1 MPKEECFELEHSILR
16 LFFTLIVAFLVS
28 FATSPI
34 TKILAE
40 KIGAIDVPKDKRRM
54 HKKPIARLGGLGIFY
69 GFIVSILCFSDIDT
83 SIRGVLIGSVIIAGL
98 GVIDD
103 VFQIKAI
110 VKLSVQIGAAVVAV
124 LHGIQMTYI
133 TNPNIFSGEKYIS
146 LGIWAIPIT
155 IVWIVGV
162 TNAVNLIDGLD
173 GLAVGISS
181 ISCITLFAIS
191 LITQEINI
199 ALLTAA
205 AAGAAFGF
213 LPYNIYPAKIFMG
226 DTGANF
232 LGFFLA
238 CISIMGLFKS
248 YAVISFAIP
257 FLILGLQIFDT
268 LFAIVRRL
276 YRKKS
281 PMEADR
287 GHLHHRLIDM
297 GFDQR
302 QAVKILCVASALLSL
317 SAVVL
322 LMGGATRAIILIFSV
337 VLLVWAG
344 MMLSQNRE
352 EEEN

>member
-1 MPKEECFELEHSILR
+1 LENNMLR

-28 FATSPI
+28 FASTPI
-34 TKILAE
+34 VKILAK
-40 KIGAIDVPKDKRRM
+40 KIGAMDVPKDKRRM
-54 HKKPIARLGGLGIFY
+54 HNKPIARLGGLAIFY
-69 GFIVSILCFSDIDT
+69 GFIVSILCFSNIDT
-83 SIRGVLIGSVIIAGL
+83 AMRGMLIGSVIIAGL

-103 VFQIKAI
+103 VFEIKASA
-110 VKLSVQIGAAVVAV
+110 KLSVQIAAAAVAV
-124 LHGIQMTYI
+124 LHGIEITYL
-133 TNPNIFSGEKYIS
+133 TNPNLLSDEKYIA

-155 IVWIVGV
+155 MIWIVGV

-173 GLAVGISS
+173 GLAAGVSS
-181 ISCITLFAIS
+181 ISCISLFAIS
-191 LITQEINI
+191 LITKETNI
-199 ALLTAA
+199 AILTAA

-232 LGFFLA
+232 LGYFLA
-238 CISIMGLFKS
+238 CVSIMGLFKS

-257 FLILGLQIFDT
+257 FLILGLPIFDT
-268 LFAIVRRL
+268 LFAIVRRI

-302 QAVKILCVASALLSL
+302 QTVKILCIASALLSL

-322 LMGGATRAIILIFSV
+322 LMSGASRAVILILSV
-337 VLLVWAG
+337 VLLVWTG
-344 MMLSQNRE
+344 MALSQKQE
-352 EEEN
+352 EKEL